1 MEEKDQLSTE
11 NVISNSNNVPTVILE
26 AFVSNNLVSKVLAKA
41 NFPAENVCQILREED
56 YKKSQSKMGGQI
68 ILKMLSTLRS
78 RAFLCVN
85 NMLGSNLSVEDLGGA
100 DALFTV
106 WSNLGILC
114 FQSTVENGESG

>member
-1 MEEKDQLSTE
+1 MP
-11 NVISNSNNVPTVILE
+11 NSNNTPTVILE

-41 NFPAENVCQILREED
+41 NFPAENVCELLREENYD
-56 YKKSQSKMGGQI
+56 KKSQSNNLRGQI
-68 ILKMLSTLRS
+68 ILKMCSTLRS

-100 DALFTV
+100 EALFTV

-114 FQSTVENGESG
+114 FQSTVENGGAG